1 MAGGIVARRRQP
13 ASLPSAGSARKMP
26 EGPFGEG
33 SFAQLRRDNAAQR
46 WNAAAHAAEHH
57 GGARRSR
64 TYRADS
70 RVDAGRYGA
79 EDLSI
84 ATAAGKGFQSENP
97 EHDAEHDSGAGYG
110 RTDQLRE
117 PAVVSSGLPRR
128 PSLRTPAGRLS
139 GGLAPRR
146 I

>member
-13 ASLPSAGSARKMP
+13 ASLPSAGSARKIP

-33 SFAQLRRDNAAQR
+33 SFAELRRDTAAQR

-64 TYRADS
+64 EHRSDS

-79 EDLSI
+79 EDFSI

-110 RTDQLRE
+110 RADQLRE
-117 PAVVSSGLPRR
+117 PAVGLSKVPGRGNE
-128 PSLRTPAGRLS
+128 PTPAW
-139 GGLAPRR
+139 GLRWGF
-146 I
+146 